1 MALAAGRGAQNL
13 LGASGSA
20 AARGAAAATREAN
33 DAAMAA
39 LVLAGTE
46 GDGSTATGATST
58 GAAPKEYVLGT
69 NDAYGSPTMTAANT
83 LTATAGGTQA
93 AALAL
98 TSSLNRVTVVATAAD
113 SVRLPAMVAGQ
124 MVVVI
129 NSHAS
134 NSMQVFGAGTATIN
148 GVATA
153 TGVALAAGKV
163 GLYFAVTAGLIFGGA
178 LA

>member
-1 MALAAGRGAQNL
+1 MALAAGRGAQNI
-13 LGASGSA
+13 LGTSGSA
-20 AARGAAAATREAN
+20 AARGAAATTHEAN
-33 DAAMAA
+33 DAAM
-39 LVLAGTE
+39 LVLVNAGTE
-46 GDGSTATGATST
+46 GDGSTTTGATST
-58 GAAPKEYVLGT
+58 GAAPKEYALT
-69 NDAYGSPTMTAANT
+69 SNDALGFPPLTVANT
-83 LTATAGGTQA
+83 LTAHAGGTQA

-98 TSSLNRVTVVATAAD
+98 TAGLSRVTVVATAAD
-113 SVRLPAMVAGQ
+113 SVLLPVMTPGQ

-163 GLYFAVTAGLIFGGA
+163 GIYFAVTAGLIYGGA

>member
-20 AARGAAAATREAN
+20 AARGATSATLEAN
-33 DAAMAA
+33 GAAMLA
-39 LVLAGTE
+39 LVNAGTE

-58 GAAPKEYVLGT
+58 GAAPKEYALTT
-69 NDAYGSPTMTAANT
+69 NDSFGYPTFTVANT

-98 TSSLNRVTVVATAAD
+98 TAGVNRITVVATAAD
-113 SVRLPAMVAGQ
+113 SVRLPAMVPGQ
-124 MVVVI
+124 LAIVI
-129 NSHAS
+129 NSDAADS
-134 NSMQVFGAGTATIN
+134 TQVFGAGTSTIN

-153 TGVALAAGKV
+153 TGVALAAGKTGIYV
-163 GLYFAVTAGLIFGGA
+163 AVTAGLIYGGA